1 MYGAVVVSAAD
12 FVSAVVVV
20 VNAVVVVV
28 VNAVVVKFT
37 VFFIN
42 LAGGRQ

>member
-28 VNAVVVKFT
+28 NAVVVKFT